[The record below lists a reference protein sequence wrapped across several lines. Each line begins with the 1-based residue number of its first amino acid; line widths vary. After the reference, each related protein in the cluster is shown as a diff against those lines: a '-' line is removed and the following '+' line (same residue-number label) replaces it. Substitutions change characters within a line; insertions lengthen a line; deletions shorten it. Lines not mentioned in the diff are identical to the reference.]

1 MKITVVLGLVIAGL
15 AACVARGQSPP
26 LGGQGVPQGQYSPA
40 PSGGQVPGPSVQE
53 AGGPAGP
60 YQPLM
65 PRDPRLEA
73 RQPGAGGA
81 GQAGGQGGGQGA
93 AAMPREPFVLTPAEQ
108 AQLDR
113 VLQFWE
119 QRSAQIRT
127 FRCKFFRMEYN
138 AAFAPAGQA
147 NQPLHVDKGEIYY
160 AAPDKGMFRVE
171 EPRPEHWICDG
182 KAVYQY
188 DYQQRYVI
196 QRRLPPELQGKNITD
211 GPLPFIFGARADQLK
226 QRYWMRIVTP
236 ADAKNQI
243 WLEVYPKFQADAANF
258 RRVDI
263 ILATDTMLPFAL
275 QLHDPGGQS
284 RVVYQFPPES
294 VAVNAKNLR
303 DIFEDPFSPRLPRG
317 WKMIDGDVPQ
327 TGGDARRLQ

>member
-1 MKITVVLGLVIAGL
+1 MRSLVALGVVFAALG
-15 AACVARGQSPP
+15 ACVAVAQTPLQGSLGNGQSP
-26 LGGQGVPQGQYSPA
+26 YSPGGSVSA
-40 PSGGQVPGPSVQE
+40 PPGYSTPGGF
-53 AGGPAGP
+53 GPAAP
-60 YQPLM
+60 NPPVM
-65 PRDPRLEA
+65 PQDPRLEVRGQA
-73 RQPGAGGA
+73 VAQGGQPA
-81 GQAGGQGGGQGA
+81 GQPGGQGA
-93 AAMPREPFVLTPAEQ
+93 ALPREPFVLTAEEQ

-113 VLQFWE
+113 VLQVWE

-147 NQPLHVDKGEIYY
+147 HQPLHVDKGEIYY
-160 AAPDKGMFRVE
+160 TAPDKGMFRVE

-188 DYQQRYVI
+188 DYQQKCVI
-196 QRRLPPELQGKNITD
+196 QRRLPPELQGKNITE

-243 WLEVYPKFQADAANF
+243 WLEVYPRFQADAANF

-263 ILATDTMLPFAL
+263 ILTTDTVLPFAI

-284 RVVYQFPPES
+284 RVVYQFPPENM
-294 VAVNAKNLR
+294 AVNAKNLR
-303 DIFEDPFSPRLPRG
+303 DIFEDPFSPRVPRG

-327 TGGDARRLQ
+327 TGAGPRRLQ

>member
-1 MKITVVLGLVIAGL
+1 MRILIALGLVLALGVCSALAQTGPQGGAAGTQGPYSPRG
-15 AACVARGQSPP
+15 AAQSPS
-26 LGGQGVPQGQYSPA
+26 GYSSPTA
-40 PSGGQVPGPSVQE
+40 
-53 AGGPAGP
+53 AGPAEP
-60 YQPLM
+60 DQPVL
-65 PRDPRLEA
+65 PRDPRLEGRVQA
-73 RQPGAGGA
+73 PGPEGPLGK
-81 GQAGGQGGGQGA
+81 QSGGQGPA
-93 AAMPREPFVLTPAEQ
+93 APLREPFILSPEEQ

-113 VLQFWE
+113 VLQVWE

-138 AAFAPAGQA
+138 AAFARTGQA
-147 NQPLHVDKGEIYY
+147 DQPLHIDKGEIYY

-188 DYQQRYVI
+188 DYQQKCVV
-196 QRRLPPELQGKNITD
+196 QRRLPPELQGKNITE

-236 ADAKNQI
+236 PDAKNQI

-263 ILATDTMLPFAL
+263 ILTTDTVLPFAI

-284 RVVYQFPPES
+284 RVVYQFPPENM
-294 VAVNAKNLR
+294 AVNAKNLR
-303 DIFEDPFSPRLPRG
+303 DIFEDPFSPRVPRG

-327 TGGDARRLQ
+327 TGAGPRRLE

>member
-1 MKITVVLGLVIAGL
+1 MRTSAVLGLLVAGWVACT
-15 AACVARGQSPP
+15 AAGQTP
-26 LGGQGVPQGQYSPA
+26 PQGEGAVAQGPYTPRVSGGPMPHYAAPA
-40 PSGGQVPGPSVQE
+40 P
-53 AGGPAGP
+53 GGPARP
-60 YQPLM
+60 DQPVM
-65 PRDPRLEA
+65 PGDPRLEGRA
-73 RQPGAGGA
+73 SSAVPGQ
-81 GQAGGQGGGQGA
+81 QAGGQVGEQGPPA
-93 AAMPREPFVLTPAEQ
+93 PPREPFVLTPEEQ
-108 AQLDR
+108 AQLDQ
-113 VLQFWE
+113 VLRLWE

-138 AAFAPAGQA
+138 AAFAQVGQA

-188 DYQQRYVI
+188 DYQQRCVI

-263 ILATDTMLPFAL
+263 ILSTDTMLPYAL

-284 RVVYQFPPES
+284 RVVYQFPPENM
-294 VAVNAKNLR
+294 AVNAKNLR
-303 DIFEDPFSPRLPRG
+303 DIFEDPFSPRVPRG

-327 TGGDARRLQ
+327 TGAGPRRLE